1 MEYMNNLTLGRF
13 IQKFH
18 SDENGSMTIL
28 GLFFFISMAVA
39 GAFALDVANLY
50 AARTH
55 LQIAADQGAHAAI
68 YNRPLMD
75 AEQAKK
81 RAMGIV
87 VATLPSSKYGD
98 VTTTQSIEFGRFNAE
113 NRTFVADENAT
124 GAVRVV
130 TSFSDEREN
139 AVKSYLFRL
148 IGFDEFDVSAESI
161 FLAYN
166 PGCLRQGFIAEGIVD
181 IQSNNAYSSG
191 FCVHSNTYVSLNS
204 NNTFEPGT
212 IVSMPDLADLDLPR
226 SGFKT
231 NDGLSAALRQ
241 SSLNIRILSRIDNMI
256 YRYENPFATDYPRDT
271 EELPDYIVNSTVQQ
285 LRTRQVETADLEPGN
300 VYSIACTGGSGL
312 TIDAS
317 ETLRR
322 VVIISPCEIKFSA
335 GSSIEDVRI
344 ISKSSS
350 SDSIN
355 APSGLRV
362 GANDN
367 CAPGGG
373 AQLITTGGMRF
384 PADLQLFG
392 GQLLAKGDISFAAN
406 ANGLQGASLIA
417 GGEISG
423 TSNMNMGLCPDGMED
438 NIEIPYFRL
447 GG

>member
-1 MEYMNNLTLGRF
+1 MENKHNSTLERP
-13 IQKFH
+13 IQNIH
-18 SDENGSMTIL
+18 LDESGSMTIL
-28 GLFFFISMAVA
+28 GLVFFVCVA
-39 GAFALDVANLY
+39 ITGGFALDVANLY

-75 AEQAKK
+75 ANDAKQ
-81 RAMGIV
+81 RAMDIV
-87 VATLPSSKYGD
+87 QATLPSAKYGAA
-98 VTTTQSIEFGRFNAE
+98 TTTQNIEFGRFDTE
-113 NRTFVADENAT
+113 DRTFVVDESAT
-124 GAVRVV
+124 EAVRVV
-130 TSFSDEREN
+130 TSFSDERDN
-139 AVKSYLFRL
+139 AVKSYLFKL
-148 IGFDEFDVSAESI
+148 IGFDEFDVTTQSI
-161 FLAYN
+161 FTSYH

-256 YRYENPFATDYPRDT
+256 YRYENPLATDYPRDT
-271 EELPDYIVNSTVQQ
+271 EELPNYIVDPIVQQ
-285 LRTRQVETADLEPGN
+285 IRTRKVETADLEAGH
-300 VYSIACTGGSGL
+300 VYSIVCTGGSGL

-317 ETLRR
+317 ETLRN

-344 ISKSSS
+344 ISKSTS

-362 GANDN
+362 GFNDA
-367 CAPGGG
+367 CSPGGG

-392 GQLLAKGDISFAAN
+392 AQLLAKGDISFAAN